1 MDCAFVRC
9 AQTIDRIGQ
18 FEEALH
24 GGGADAG
31 AADATPRIARPA
43 LLADVSDGNGD
54 GEAGGPLLRVDALTL
69 APPRAA
75 ASAPPL
81 IRDLSFSV
89 FPGEHLL
96 IMVWHIKQL
105 I

>member
-1 MDCAFVRC
+1 M
-9 AQTIDRIGQ
+9 
-18 FEEALH
+18 H

-43 LLADVSDGNGD
+43 LLAEVGGANGD
-54 GEAGGPLLRVDALTL
+54 GDAEAARGPLLRVEALTL

-96 IMVWHIKQL
+96 IMVRHI
-105 I
+105 

>member
-1 MDCAFVRC
+1 M
-9 AQTIDRIGQ
+9 
-18 FEEALH
+18 H

-43 LLADVSDGNGD
+43 LAADFGDGNGD
-54 GEAGGPLLRVDALTL
+54 GEVARGPLLRVEALTL

-75 ASAPPL
+75 ALAPPL

-96 IMVWHIKQL
+96 IMVRHV
-105 I
+105 